1 MHLVNYHPR
10 SNSLKCRSNADRFF
24 DGFFDDFA
32 APFFKHSLQPA
43 GSAANGL
50 RVDIYEKDNVIVVD
64 ADMPGITKDDIR
76 LDVKGKQLTIGYERK
91 DEKEVKDEQ
100 LYRKEKRY
108 GKFERTFSLPFAIDA
123 ERVSARYE
131 NGVLKLQ
138 IQKPEEQ
145 QQKQIEIQ

>member
-1 MHLVNYHPR
+1 MIAPPR
-10 SNSLKCRSNADRFF
+10 FSNPTCS
-24 DGFFDDFA
+24 
-32 APFFKHSLQPA
+32 P
-43 GSAANGL
+43 
-50 RVDIYEKDNVIVVD
+50 IYEKDNVIVVD